1 MDDKVDPKG
10 TEQRGGRNITVTED
24 DNDGDERRDEMNGN
38 DWKNRIA
45 VWVMAWVCLTL
56 GLALCVQNITN
67 SKEAALSKK
76 TGYDEGWKR
85 AVLECKRGNI
95 LRGPLILSGGV
106 ISNVTFH
113 IVHIM
118 DEPMLAIADNSNS
131 FKAEVVEVYND
142 NGGAMWIGKVER
154 PTTTE

>member
-1 MDDKVDPKG
+1 
-10 TEQRGGRNITVTED
+10 
-24 DNDGDERRDEMNGN
+24 MNGN

-56 GLALCVQNITN
+56 GLALCVQNMTN
-67 SKEAALSKK
+67 SKESALSKK

-118 DEPMLAIADNSNS
+118 DEPMIAFASISNNTT
-131 FKAEVVEVYND
+131 KAEVVEVYND
-142 NGGAMWIGKVER
+142 NGGAMWIGKVEL
-154 PTTTE
+154 PKTTE

>member
-1 MDDKVDPKG
+1 MNKVDWTKKVFNLR
-10 TEQRGGRNITVTED
+10 TNAIAIMVLSVALMLQAFN
-24 DNDGDERRDEMNGN
+24 NDRL
-38 DWKNRIA
+38 IA
-45 VWVMAWVCLTL
+45 D
-56 GLALCVQNITN
+56 
-67 SKEAALSKK
+67 SKQI
-76 TGYDEGWKR
+76 GYDKGWKS